1 MIDFTIKGGKAMVM
15 CYGQTGSGK
24 TYTLLGSD
32 EPKAKGIVQLAIEHL
47 HKKLKSM
54 EKDFNIKIEVEM
66 CDIRFSKLKDL
77 LL

>member
-32 EPKAKGIVQLAIEHL
+32 EPKAKGIV
-47 HKKLKSM
+47 
-54 EKDFNIKIEVEM
+54 
-66 CDIRFSKLKDL
+66 
-77 LL
+77 